1 MMSNKPAGNLLDKE
15 WEELILEALK
25 IGVSVEEIKEF
36 FNQYS
41 RP

>member
-1 MMSNKPAGNLLDKE
+1 MTNNKPAGNLLDKE